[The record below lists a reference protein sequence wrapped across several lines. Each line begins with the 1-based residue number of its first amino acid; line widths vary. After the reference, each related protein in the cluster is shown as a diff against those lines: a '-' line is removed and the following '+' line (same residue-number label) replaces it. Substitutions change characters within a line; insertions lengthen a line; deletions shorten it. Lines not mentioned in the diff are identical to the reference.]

1 MKKKKILFVMDT
13 FPLGGI
19 SKSLLALFNQLGD
32 RYKIDF
38 FLMHKD
44 GLFVPLIPKSVN
56 VISDLLPEEFRSPNP
71 KYLFKNFF
79 SLDFCDWLKWVQF
92 SILCSLARLRGGLYK
107 MVNVMDSWLAKHTPS
122 IDEHYDAAI
131 AYQGGR
137 CIYYIIEKINADVKI
152 GYVHNNYSSSPID
165 FMLKPMDNKYFPKLD
180 YIVTI
185 SNICLRSLLEEFPLL
200 TEKCLVIENI
210 CSPKLIRQ
218 NAKCGESFNDSFRGC
233 RIVTICRLDIW
244 QKGIDFAI
252 DVCKILKD
260 RNIQFKWYLLG
271 DGEQRSKIE
280 SMVDDMDVAD
290 CFILLGAK
298 VNPYPYVANADIYVQ
313 TSRVEGKSVALDEV
327 KALAKPIVVT
337 NFSSVNDQFINENN
351 ALIAEMEPVDIANK
365 IERLINDSELCNILI
380 GNLKKEKI
388 GNEEQVQIFESL
400 LNGYKD

>member
-71 KYLFKNFF
+71 KYLFKNFL
-79 SLDFCDWLKWVQF
+79 SLDFCNWLKWVQF
-92 SILCSLARLRGGLYK
+92 CILCSLARLRGGLYK
-107 MVNVMDSWLAKHTPS
+107 MVNVMDIWLAKHTPS
-122 IDEHYDAAI
+122 IDKHYDAAI

-137 CIYYIIEKINADVKI
+137 CIYYIIEKIDAKVKI
-152 GYVHNNYSSSPID
+152 GYVHSNYSNNEVD
-165 FMLKPMDNKYFPKLD
+165 FMLKPTDSKYFPRLD
-180 YIVTI
+180 FVVTI
-185 SNICLRSLLEEFPLL
+185 SSVCLQSLLDEFPSLSK
-200 TEKCLVIENI
+200 KCCVVENI
-210 CSPKLIRQ
+210 CSPSLIRENVK
-218 NAKCGESFNDSFRGC
+218 NAISYDDNFCGIRL
-233 RIVTICRLDIW
+233 VTMCRLDLWI
-244 QKGIDFAI
+244 KGIDLAI
-252 DVCKILKD
+252 QACKILKE

-271 DGEQRSKIE
+271 DGEQRLKIE

-380 GNLKKEKI
+380 RNLKKEKI